1 MRSFGLLA
9 LLPAM
14 VSSAALQCESSP
26 TLKSFVASKTDPLIA
41 RQYSNGLAAD
51 TIKGCDVQVFADESK
66 QSDFRIARLL
76 AKILE

>member
-1 MRSFGLLA
+1 MLLFNVRA
-9 LLPAM
+9 LLHLNLLL
-14 VSSAALQCESSP
+14 LQ
-26 TLKSFVASKTDPLIA
+26 TDPLIA

-66 QSDFRIARLL
+66 QSDFRIARSL